1 MAWAIFHKPFNFDYR
16 PLKAVSQLVQPSPEP
31 QQFPECLIEAAVAK
45 GVATRVESP
54 KADEARQY
62 KRSKRTR
69 KHRTLE
75 TGQDA
80 H

>member
-1 MAWAIFHKPFNFDYR
+1 MAWAIFHKPFNFDHR
-16 PLKAVSQLVQPSPEP
+16 PLKAISQLVQPSPEP
-31 QQFPECLIEAAVAK
+31 QQFPERLIEAAVAK

-69 KHRTLE
+69 KPRST
-75 TGQDA
+75 
-80 H
+80 